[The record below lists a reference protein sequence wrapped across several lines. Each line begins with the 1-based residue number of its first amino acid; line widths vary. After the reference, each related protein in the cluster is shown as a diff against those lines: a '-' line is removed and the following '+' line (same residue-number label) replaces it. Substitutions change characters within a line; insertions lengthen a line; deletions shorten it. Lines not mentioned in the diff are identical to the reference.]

1 MLATLGVIVVCSL
14 GGHLH
19 LGGATGIPLPWAA
32 AERLPVLGLM
42 LPARFILFGA
52 LICAVLAAIW
62 LARDRASSGARVGT
76 WVLAALAVASL
87 WPALGR
93 HYWRGTPNLPTL
105 FTNAAFR
112 RVISPTDTVLVLPVG
127 IAGQSMLWNAEADLG
142 FRMAGGYVTGPEA
155 PDPYKRF
162 AIYPTLTYGAPV
174 PNQIAAA
181 ARFLAAEHVTVVTL
195 DTRTAASSV
204 WVPLLERLGWGPTAR
219 DGVVLLRH
227 NGFIA
232 GPVQPALPPRRPF
245 AHGSTR
251 AQSAARRIATEYF
264 RALAAADAPRLC
276 ALTTTPAIAAQLQ
289 RHDPTRGICVQ
300 VLAHLLPGASALR
313 AIGRAAVVGPAALSD
328 AYGYVEV
335 AIPPG
340 RQHRFLPLRLIR
352 GHWRVDGVLVP
363 ARTGP

>member
-1 MLATLGVIVVCSL
+1 MGVIVVCSL

-52 LICAVLAAIW
+52 LICAVLAAMW
-62 LARDRASSGARVGT
+62 LARASASAGARVGT

-87 WPALGR
+87 WPAIGR

-142 FRMAGGYVTGPEA
+142 FRMASGYVIGPEA

-162 AIYPTLTYGAPV
+162 AIYPTLTYGAHV
-174 PNQIAAA
+174 PNQSAAA

-195 DTRTAASSV
+195 DARAAASSV
-204 WVPLLERLGWGPTAR
+204 WVPLLERLGWGPTTR

-232 GPVQPALPPRRPF
+232 EPVPPASPPRRPF
-245 AHGSTR
+245 AHGPTR
-251 AQSAARRIATEYF
+251 AQAAARRIATEYL
-264 RALAAADAPRLC
+264 RALAAADAPRVC

-289 RHDPTRGICVQ
+289 RHDPTQGICVR
-300 VLAHLLPGASALR
+300 VLARLLPGASALR
-313 AIGRAAVVGPAALSD
+313 ASGRAAMTGAAALIG

-340 RQHRFLPLRLIR
+340 RQTRFLPLRLIR
-352 GHWRVDGVLVP
+352 GRWRVDGVLVP